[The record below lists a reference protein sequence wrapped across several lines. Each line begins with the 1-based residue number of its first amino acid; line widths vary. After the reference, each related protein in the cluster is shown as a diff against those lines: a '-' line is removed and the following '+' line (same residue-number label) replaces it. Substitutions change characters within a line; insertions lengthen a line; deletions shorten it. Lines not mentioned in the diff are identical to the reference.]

1 MTSTAI
7 AVEGENENLKIKE
20 YIVDDNL
27 HFAFQTFNF

>member
-7 AVEGENENLKIKE
+7 ALEGENEILKIKE
-20 YIVDDNL
+20 YNVDGNL